1 MSDEA
6 VRDSQRTKKPG
17 LYYGWVIVF
26 VIGLGGFTQSAE
38 SYPILGVFMKPMIE
52 EFDWSRTT
60 FTGSALIG
68 TLLGGVIA
76 MFVGPMIDRIGARWT
91 LTAAFAVLGST
102 LVLMAYIST
111 LWQFY
116 LLQIIGR
123 ALTMG
128 VLALALGIVV
138 PKWFV
143 AKRGR
148 AVALGGLGQRL
159 GNAVTPLYVQ
169 FLVFRGSWRL
179 ATAVAG
185 LLMWTVSMIPVAI
198 FLRRTPED
206 MGLLPDGIDPEEAR
220 LRAEV
225 AGSQLK
231 SQHQDE
237 ASLTARQALRHP
249 SFSLLVVAFSLVF
262 VSVPALN
269 LHMIPYMTDKG
280 ISDGYAVA
288 ATALLSL
295 TAGAGS
301 LFAGLLSDR
310 ITARRALVWILAL
323 MGIGYF
329 GLLAVQV
336 AWHSIVWA
344 VFFGLSS
351 GGMFILQQVIFAEF
365 YGREHLGAIRGIV
378 WPIQMV
384 FNAAG
389 PFIASVAFDALGSY
403 TLIFTVFAGL
413 LMLSSVLMLLARPPA
428 DPRSGDALPD
438 RELMEPSRRS

>member
-1 MSDEA
+1 MTEEGPA
-6 VRDSQRTKKPG
+6 DSRKARKPG

-26 VIGLGGFTQSAE
+26 VIGLAGFTQSAE
-38 SYPILGVFMKPMIE
+38 SYPILGVFMKPMTE
-52 EFDWSRTT
+52 EFNWSRTI

-68 TLLGGVIA
+68 TLMGGVIA
-76 MFVGPMIDRIGARWT
+76 MFVGPMIDRLGARWT
-91 LTAAFAVLGST
+91 LTASFAVLGAT

-116 LLQIIGR
+116 ILQIIGR

-148 AVALGGLGQRL
+148 AVALGGLGQRF

-169 FLVFRGSWRL
+169 FLISRGSWRL

-185 LLMWTVSMIPVAI
+185 LLMWIVSMVPAAV

-206 MGLLPDGIDPEEAR
+206 MGLLPDGVDPDESR
-220 LRAEV
+220 LREHAAGAQPESRSPDEV
-225 AGSQLK
+225 
-231 SQHQDE
+231 
-237 ASLTARQALRHP
+237 SLTVGQALRHP
-249 SFSLLVVAFSLVF
+249 SFYLLVVAFSLVF
-262 VSVPALN
+262 VAVPALH

-288 ATALLSL
+288 ATALVSLS
-295 TAGAGS
+295 AGAGS
-301 LFAGLLSDR
+301 LFTGLLSDR
-310 ITARRALVWILAL
+310 VTARRTLVGILAL
-323 MGIGYF
+323 MGLGYF
-329 GLLAVQV
+329 GLLGVEV
-336 AWHSIVWA
+336 AWHAMVWA
-344 VFFGLSS
+344 AFFGFSS
-351 GGMFILQQVIFAEF
+351 GGMFTLQQVIFAEF

-384 FNAAG
+384 FNAGG
-389 PFIASVAFDALGSY
+389 PFIASVAFDALGGY
-403 TLIFTVFAGL
+403 TMIFTIFASL
-413 LMLSSVLMLLARPPA
+413 LMLSSVLMLLARPPVT
-428 DPRSGDALPD
+428 PRGAGAFPD
-438 RELMEPSRRS
+438 REFMERARRT